1 MIGMTWMLFA
11 LLTPVLWALG
21 DVAEKFQ
28 LDRVFKHW
36 LSYFTLAYIAWS
48 AIVLCIFVF
57 HDVYVEPGYALLALA
72 SGMIG
77 TVGTVFYLKAV
88 SREEASRVVP
98 LAYTSVLFV
107 AVLSYLFLGEVFG
120 IVTYAGM
127 AALLA
132 GAVLMSYRRADGRL
146 LPVTPVL
153 GMVLVSALMSAVAHV
168 IDKTFLGAYDYWTL
182 LFWGYFGG
190 LAVVAWFV
198 LDRKNHVNLPKL
210 SELAGRRRMWVLL
223 VATILVY
230 FAGDVTWLAAISQA
244 PLSIVAALGTTEP
257 LFVLLLAVASSV
269 FTPKLLKEE
278 IEGSKIALK
287 AAAVVLIMIGAYLVA
302 A

>member
-1 MIGMTWMLFA
+1 MLLA
-11 LLTPVLWALG
+11 LLTPLLWALG

-28 LDRVFKHW
+28 LDKVFKHW
-36 LSYFTLAYIAWS
+36 LSYFTLAYAAWS
-48 AIVLCIFVF
+48 VIVLCILAF
-57 HDVYVEPGYALLALA
+57 HNVYVEPGYALMAVA
-72 SGMIG
+72 SGAIG

-98 LAYTSVLFV
+98 LAYMSVLFV
-107 AVLSYLFLGEVFG
+107 AALSYVFLGEVFG
-120 IVTYAGM
+120 IATYAGM

-132 GAVLMSYRRADGRL
+132 GAVLMSYRRAGRRV

-153 GMVLVSALMSAVAHV
+153 GMVLVSAFMNAVANV

-190 LAVVAWFV
+190 LAVIACFF
-198 LDRKNHVNLPKL
+198 LDRRNRVHFPKL
-210 SELAGRRRMWVLL
+210 SDLAGRRRMWVLL
-223 VATILVY
+223 ASTILIY
-230 FAGDVTWLAAISQA
+230 FAADVTWLAAISQA
-244 PLSIVAALGTTEP
+244 PVSIVAAMSTTEP
-257 LFVLLLAVASSV
+257 LFVLVLAAASSV

-278 IEGSKIALK
+278 IEGSKVALK
-287 AAAVVLIMIGAYLVA
+287 LAAIVLIMLGAYLVA

>member
-1 MIGMTWMLFA
+1 MLFA

-57 HDVYVEPGYALLALA
+57 HNVYIELGYALLAVA
-72 SGMIG
+72 SGLIG
-77 TVGTVFYLKAV
+77 TIGTVFYLKAV
-88 SREEASRVVP
+88 SKEEASRVVP
-98 LAYTSVLFV
+98 LAYMSVVFV
-107 AVLSYLFLGEVFG
+107 SILSYVFLGEVFG
-120 IVTYAGM
+120 LATYAGIAM
-127 AALLA
+127 LIVGAA
-132 GAVLMSYRRADGRL
+132 VMSYRKIDGKL

-153 GMVLVSALMSAVAHV
+153 SLVLLSALMSATSSI
-168 IDKTFLGAYDYWTL
+168 IDKSFLGTYDYWAL

-198 LDRKNHVNLPKL
+198 LNKKNHVNLPKL
-210 SELAGRRRMWVLL
+210 SELGGRRHMWILL
-223 VATILVY
+223 AATMLIY

-244 PLSIVAALGTTEP
+244 PLSIVAALSTTEP

-278 IEGSKIALK
+278 IGGSKVALK
-287 AAAVVLIMIGAYLVA
+287 LLSIVLIIIGAYLVA